1 MDICFVVQ
9 LKAPDA
15 KLKPIREDV
24 EELFVVK
31 ELQVNVLILN

>member
-1 MDICFVVQ
+1 VVQ